1 MGSEFLFLLIKYIF
15 VIYFL
20 NYCNSKK
27 RNKQNNTLFLNTCYS
42 DNGNTKYTIRRRK
55 LLLID
60 NKTNICNFLSYKN
73 KLDYRKKN
81 EIKDNPVFISSKL
94 YKNEEMKKDQIEN
107 KSLNDFE
114 NQKINYIKKIIH
126 EKETIYALS
135 SGTNLSAISII
146 RISGSLSKII
156 LEILLHKD
164 VEKKDDKINSYPIQL
179 SERDAKKKKKKKW
192 NLEQI
197 IKLKKNIESRKLYY
211 SKIYDNSNDIIDNV
225 IYAYF
230 KSPNSYTG
238 EDVVEIYCH
247 GNPFIVKEIMN
258 AIDYINN
265 IMYEI
270 INEEKEK
277 IRIRNIT
284 HDGNYNYNNEYCNY
298 FDKIEQNLFD
308 LNNFIKI
315 RESKKGE
322 FTQRAFENNKMN
334 LLQIEGLK
342 ELLFCKQ
349 KIQKKIALNY
359 LNGYAKNIYLKLRNN
374 IRKLLVYIQLK
385 IDFEDEHITTKKKKK
400 YINMFIKKKV
410 RNAIKHIKA
419 ILKRKNI
426 ESLNTPSNVLIF
438 GNVNAGKSTFMNY
451 ICNSDISIVTKIK
464 GTTIDIIQ
472 KNVKIFNNDY
482 NLCDSAGISTLV
494 NKKFETNKNI
504 IEKDKKKKSV
514 HKKLE
519 SIGIRKT
526 LQFLESCSSVLVLIN
541 INNYFNE
548 LKNIISLLNVK
559 FMKKTKKT
567 PYFFVCINKCDL
579 EQNPKKLLNI
589 KNNIKKMLLK
599 LTSHIFKKFSK
610 KIFFIS
616 SKKGYNINKL
626 LSHFNKTMIKIHNIH
641 NSIITIK
648 TNKKK
653 KKKKHSIENSNK
665 NIYFLPFE
673 RHKIYLKESLTHLCF
688 VQKNINIID
697 FDIIAEEIKLAVKP
711 LHEIIGKI
719 SNDQILA
726 NILDN
731 FCIGK

>member
-1 MGSEFLFLLIKYIF
+1 MGSGFLFLLIKYIF

-20 NYCNSKK
+20 NYCKSKK
-27 RNKQNNTLFLNTCYS
+27 WNKQDNTLFLNTCYS
-42 DNGNTKYTIRRRK
+42 ANGNTKGTNRRKK

-60 NKTNICNFLSYKN
+60 NKTNVSNLLSYKN
-73 KLDYRKKN
+73 KLNYGEQN
-81 EIKDNPVFISSKL
+81 EVNDNSGLIHSKL
-94 YKNEEMKKDQIEN
+94 YKNEQIKN
-107 KSLNDFE
+107 KGLNIFDE
-114 NQKINYIKKIIH
+114 EKINYIKKIVH

-135 SGTNLSAISII
+135 SGKDLSAISVI
-146 RISGSLSKII
+146 RISGPLSKII
-156 LEILLHKD
+156 LEILLHKG
-164 VEKKDDKINSYPIQL
+164 VEKKDDKIGSYPVQL
-179 SERDAKKKKKKKW
+179 SEGDTKKKKKKW

-197 IKLKKNIESRKLYY
+197 IRLKKNIESRKLYY
-211 SKIYDNSNDIIDNV
+211 SKIYDNSNDVIDN
-225 IYAYF
+225 IMYSYF

-247 GNPFIVKEIMN
+247 GNPFIVKEIMTAIEHVNSILYEVVN
-258 AIDYINN
+258 A
-265 IMYEI
+265 
-270 INEEKEK
+270 EKEK
-277 IRIRNIT
+277 I
-284 HDGNYNYNNEYCNY
+284 HDDD
-298 FDKIEQNLFD
+298 FDKVGQTLFD

-315 RESKKGE
+315 RESKRGE
-322 FTQRAFENNKMN
+322 FTQRAFENNKMD

-374 IRKLLVYIQLK
+374 IKKLLVYIQLK
-385 IDFEDEHITTKKKKK
+385 IDFEDEHIITKKKKK

-410 RNAIKHIKA
+410 NNAIKNIKT
-419 ILKRKNI
+419 ILKRENI

-472 KNVKIFNNDY
+472 KSIKIFNNDY
-482 NLCDSAGISTLV
+482 NFCDSAGINNLV
-494 NKKFETNKNI
+494 HRKLEA
-504 IEKDKKKKSV
+504 EKDEKQTSV

-519 SIGIRKT
+519 SIGIKKT
-526 LQFLESCSSVLVLIN
+526 LNFLEKCSSVFVLIN

-548 LKNIISLLNVK
+548 VKNVISLLNRK
-559 FMKKTKKT
+559 FMNNAKKT

-579 EQNPKKLLNI
+579 QQNPEKLLKI
-589 KNNIKKMLLK
+589 KNNVKKMLSNFLNPR
-599 LTSHIFKKFSK
+599 IFKKFSK

-616 SKKGYNINKL
+616 SKKGNNINKL
-626 LSHFNKTMIKIHNIH
+626 LLHFNKTMVSKQSLH
-641 NSIITIK
+641 NSTINIDVEK
-648 TNKKK
+648 NKIKK
-653 KKKKHSIENSNK
+653 NLSSDNK

-673 RHKIYLKESLTHLCF
+673 RHKIYLKESLTHLSF
-688 VQKNINIID
+688 VQKNINLVD

-719 SNDQILA
+719 SNEQILS
-726 NILDN
+726 NILDT

>member
-1 MGSEFLFLLIKYIF
+1 MGSGFLFLLIKYIF

-20 NYCNSKK
+20 NYCKSKK
-27 RNKQNNTLFLNTCYS
+27 WNKQDNTLFLNTCYS
-42 DNGNTKYTIRRRK
+42 ANDNTKGANRRKK

-60 NKTNICNFLSYKN
+60 NKTNISNLLSYKN
-73 KLDYRKKN
+73 KLNYGEQN
-81 EIKDNPVFISSKL
+81 EVNDNSDLIHSKL
-94 YKNEEMKKDQIEN
+94 YKNEQIEN
-107 KSLNDFE
+107 KDLNIFDE
-114 NQKINYIKKIIH
+114 EKINYIKKIVH

-135 SGTNLSAISII
+135 SGKDLSAISVI
-146 RISGSLSKII
+146 RISGPLSKII
-156 LEILLHKD
+156 LEILLHKG
-164 VEKKDDKINSYPIQL
+164 VEKKDDKIGSSPVQL
-179 SERDAKKKKKKKW
+179 SEGDTKKQKKKW

-225 IYAYF
+225 MYSYF

-247 GNPFIVKEIMN
+247 GNPFIVKEIMAAIEHVNSILYEVIN
-258 AIDYINN
+258 A
-265 IMYEI
+265 
-270 INEEKEK
+270 EKEK
-277 IRIRNIT
+277 IRNRQIMDDDN
-284 HDGNYNYNNEYCNY
+284 
-298 FDKIEQNLFD
+298 FDPIELTLFD
-308 LNNFIKI
+308 LTNFIKI
-315 RESKKGE
+315 RESKRGE
-322 FTQRAFENNKMN
+322 FTQRAFENNKMD

-374 IRKLLVYIQLK
+374 IKKLLVYIQLK
-385 IDFEDEHITTKKKKK
+385 IDFEDEHIITKKKKK

-410 RNAIKHIKA
+410 NNAIKNIKT
-419 ILKRKNI
+419 ILKRENI

-472 KNVKIFNNDY
+472 KNIKIFNNDY
-482 NLCDSAGISTLV
+482 NFCDSAGINNLV
-494 NKKFETNKNI
+494 NTKLEADKDEQHKN
-504 IEKDKKKKSV
+504 V

-519 SIGIRKT
+519 SIGIKKT
-526 LQFLESCSSVLVLIN
+526 LHFLEKCSSVFVLIN

-548 LKNIISLLNVK
+548 LKNVISLLNRK
-559 FMKKTKKT
+559 FMNNAKKT

-579 EQNPKKLLNI
+579 QQNPEKLLKI
-589 KNNIKKMLLK
+589 KNNVKKMLSNFLNPR
-599 LTSHIFKKFSK
+599 IFKKFNK

-616 SKKGYNINKL
+616 SKKGNNINKL
-626 LSHFNKTMIKIHNIH
+626 LLYFNKTMVNKQSLH
-641 NSIITIK
+641 NSIINIDVEKNKIK
-648 TNKKK
+648 KNL
-653 KKKKHSIENSNK
+653 SSDNK

-673 RHKIYLKESLTHLCF
+673 RHKIYLKESLTHLSF
-688 VQKNINIID
+688 VQKNINLVD

-719 SNDQILA
+719 SNEQILS
-726 NILDN
+726 NILDT

>member
-1 MGSEFLFLLIKYIF
+1 MGSGFLFLLIKYIF

-20 NYCNSKK
+20 NYCKSKK
-27 RNKQNNTLFLNTCYS
+27 RNKQDNTLFLNTCYS
-42 DNGNTKYTIRRRK
+42 ANGNTKGTNRRKK

-60 NKTNICNFLSYKN
+60 NKTSVSNLLSNKN
-73 KLDYRKKN
+73 KLNYGEQN
-81 EIKDNPVFISSKL
+81 ETNDNSGLIHSKL
-94 YKNEEMKKDQIEN
+94 YKTEEIEN
-107 KSLNDFE
+107 NGLNNFE
-114 NQKINYIKKIIH
+114 KDKINYIKKIVH

-135 SGTNLSAISII
+135 SGKDLSAISVI
-146 RISGSLSKII
+146 RISGPLSKII
-156 LEILLHKD
+156 LEILLHKG
-164 VEKKDDKINSYPIQL
+164 VEKKDDKIGSYPTQL
-179 SERDAKKKKKKKW
+179 SEGDTKKKKRKW
-192 NLEQI
+192 NLEKI

-211 SKIYDNSNDIIDNV
+211 SKIYDNSNDIIDNAM
-225 IYAYF
+225 YSYF

-238 EDVVEIYCH
+238 EDVVELYCH
-247 GNPFIVKEIMN
+247 GNPFIVKEIMA
-258 AIDYINN
+258 AIEYVNN
-265 IMYEI
+265 ILYEV

-277 IRIRNIT
+277 IRSRQIM
-284 HDGNYNYNNEYCNY
+284 HDDNL
-298 FDKIEQNLFD
+298 DPIEQTLFD

-315 RESKKGE
+315 RESKRGE
-322 FTQRAFENNKMN
+322 FTQRAFENNKMD

-374 IRKLLVYIQLK
+374 IKKLLVYIQLK
-385 IDFEDEHITTKKKKK
+385 IDFEDEHIITKKKKK

-410 RNAIKHIKA
+410 NNAIKNIKT
-419 ILKRKNI
+419 ILKRENI

-482 NLCDSAGISTLV
+482 NFCDSAGISTLA
-494 NKKFETNKNI
+494 NTKLEA
-504 IEKDKKKKSV
+504 EKDEKQKSV

-519 SIGIRKT
+519 SIGIKKT
-526 LQFLESCSSVLVLIN
+526 LHFLENSSSVFVLIN

-548 LKNIISLLNVK
+548 LKNVISLLNVK
-559 FMKKTKKT
+559 FMKNAKKT

-579 EQNPKKLLNI
+579 QQNPERLLKI
-589 KNNIKKMLLK
+589 KNNVKKMLLNF
-599 LTSHIFKKFSK
+599 LNPRIFKKFSK

-616 SKKGYNINKL
+616 SKKGHNINKL
-626 LSHFNKTMIKIHNIH
+626 LLHFNRTMVNKQSLH
-641 NSIITIK
+641 NSTININTEKNKIK
-648 TNKKK
+648 TNL
-653 KKKKHSIENSNK
+653 SSDNK

-673 RHKIYLKESLTHLCF
+673 RHKIYLKESLKHLYF
-688 VQKNINIID
+688 VQQNINLVD

-719 SNDQILA
+719 SNEHILA
-726 NILDN
+726 NILDT

>member
-1 MGSEFLFLLIKYIF
+1 MGSGFLFLLIKYIF

-20 NYCNSKK
+20 NYCKSKK
-27 RNKQNNTLFLNTCYS
+27 WNKQDNTLFLNTCYS
-42 DNGNTKYTIRRRK
+42 ANGNTKGTNRRKK

-60 NKTNICNFLSYKN
+60 NKTNISNLLSYKN
-73 KLDYRKKN
+73 KLNYGEQN
-81 EIKDNPVFISSKL
+81 EVNDNSGLIHSKL
-94 YKNEEMKKDQIEN
+94 YKNEQIEN
-107 KSLNDFE
+107 KDLNIFDE
-114 NQKINYIKKIIH
+114 EKINYIKKIVH

-135 SGTNLSAISII
+135 SGKDLSAISVI
-146 RISGSLSKII
+146 RISGPLSKII
-156 LEILLHKD
+156 LEILLYKG
-164 VEKKDDKINSYPIQL
+164 VEKKDDKIGSYPVQL
-179 SERDAKKKKKKKW
+179 SEGDTKKKKKKW

-197 IKLKKNIESRKLYY
+197 IRLKKNIESRKLYY

-225 IYAYF
+225 MYSYF

-247 GNPFIVKEIMN
+247 GNPFIVKEIMTAIEHVNSILYEVVN
-258 AIDYINN
+258 A
-265 IMYEI
+265 
-270 INEEKEK
+270 EKEK
-277 IRIRNIT
+277 IRNRQIMDDDNFGKVGQT
-284 HDGNYNYNNEYCNY
+284 
-298 FDKIEQNLFD
+298 LFD
-308 LNNFIKI
+308 LTNYIKI
-315 RESKKGE
+315 RESKRGE
-322 FTQRAFENNKMN
+322 FTQRAFENNKMD

-374 IRKLLVYIQLK
+374 IKKLLVYIQLK
-385 IDFEDEHITTKKKKK
+385 IDFEDEHIITKKKKK

-410 RNAIKHIKA
+410 NNAIKNIKT
-419 ILKRKNI
+419 ILKRENI

-472 KNVKIFNNDY
+472 KNIKIFNNDY
-482 NLCDSAGISTLV
+482 NFCDSAGINNLV
-494 NKKFETNKNI
+494 NTKLET
-504 IEKDKKKKSV
+504 EKDEKQTSV

-519 SIGIRKT
+519 SIGIKKT
-526 LQFLESCSSVLVLIN
+526 LNFLEKCSSVFVLIN

-548 LKNIISLLNVK
+548 LKNVISLLNRK
-559 FMKKTKKT
+559 FMNNAKKT

-579 EQNPKKLLNI
+579 QQNPEKLLKI
-589 KNNIKKMLLK
+589 KNNVKKMLSNFLNPR
-599 LTSHIFKKFSK
+599 IFKKFSK

-616 SKKGYNINKL
+616 SKKGNNINKL
-626 LSHFNKTMIKIHNIH
+626 LLHFNKTMVNKQSLH
-641 NSIITIK
+641 NSTINIDVEK
-648 TNKKK
+648 NKIKK
-653 KKKKHSIENSNK
+653 NLSSDNK

-673 RHKIYLKESLTHLCF
+673 RHKIYLKESLTHLSF
-688 VQKNINIID
+688 VQKNINLVD

-719 SNDQILA
+719 SNEQILS
-726 NILDN
+726 NILDT

>member
-1 MGSEFLFLLIKYIF
+1 MGSGFLFLLIKYIF

-20 NYCNSKK
+20 NYCKSKK
-27 RNKQNNTLFLNTCYS
+27 WNKQDNTLFLNTCYS
-42 DNGNTKYTIRRRK
+42 ANGNTKGTSRRKK

-60 NKTNICNFLSYKN
+60 NKTNISNLLSYKN
-73 KLDYRKKN
+73 KLNYGEQN
-81 EIKDNPVFISSKL
+81 EVNDNSGLIHSKL
-94 YKNEEMKKDQIEN
+94 YKNEQIEN
-107 KSLNDFE
+107 KDLNIFDE
-114 NQKINYIKKIIH
+114 EKINYIKKIVH

-135 SGTNLSAISII
+135 SGKDLSAISVI
-146 RISGSLSKII
+146 RISGPLSKII
-156 LEILLHKD
+156 LEILLHKG
-164 VEKKDDKINSYPIQL
+164 VEKKDDKIGSYPVQI
-179 SERDAKKKKKKKW
+179 SEGDTKKKKKKW

-211 SKIYDNSNDIIDNV
+211 SKIYDNSNDVIDNV
-225 IYAYF
+225 MYSYF

-247 GNPFIVKEIMN
+247 GNPFIVKEIMTAIEHVNSILYEVIN
-258 AIDYINN
+258 A
-265 IMYEI
+265 
-270 INEEKEK
+270 EKEK
-277 IRIRNIT
+277 IRNRQIMDDDN
-284 HDGNYNYNNEYCNY
+284 
-298 FDKIEQNLFD
+298 FDKVGQTLFD
-308 LNNFIKI
+308 LTNFIKI
-315 RESKKGE
+315 RESKRGE
-322 FTQRAFENNKMN
+322 FTQRAFENNKMD

-374 IRKLLVYIQLK
+374 IKKLLVYIQLK
-385 IDFEDEHITTKKKKK
+385 IDFEDEHIITKKKKK

-410 RNAIKHIKA
+410 NNAIKNIKT
-419 ILKRKNI
+419 ILKRENI

-472 KNVKIFNNDY
+472 KNIKIFNNDY
-482 NLCDSAGISTLV
+482 NFCDSAGINNLV
-494 NKKFETNKNI
+494 NTKLEADKDEQHKN
-504 IEKDKKKKSV
+504 V

-519 SIGIRKT
+519 SIGIKKT
-526 LQFLESCSSVLVLIN
+526 LHFLEKCSSVFVLIN

-548 LKNIISLLNVK
+548 LKNVISLLNRK
-559 FMKKTKKT
+559 FMNNAKKT

-579 EQNPKKLLNI
+579 QQNPEKLLKI
-589 KNNIKKMLLK
+589 KNNVKKMLLNF
-599 LTSHIFKKFSK
+599 LNPRIFKKFNK

-616 SKKGYNINKL
+616 SKKGNNINKL
-626 LSHFNKTMIKIHNIH
+626 LLHFNKTMVNKQSLH
-641 NSIITIK
+641 NSTINIDVEK
-648 TNKKK
+648 NKIKK
-653 KKKKHSIENSNK
+653 NLSSDNK

-673 RHKIYLKESLTHLCF
+673 RHKIYLKESLTHLSF
-688 VQKNINIID
+688 VQKNINLVD

-719 SNDQILA
+719 SNEQILS
-726 NILDN
+726 NILDT